1 MLQWMINQSR
11 VVPTML
17 LLQEQSANEFDP
29 THFEIH
35 SFGDQKQVHCLD
47 QERIN
52 RQVRKFQ
59 LYRSSLMGD
68 SQLQHRLVREIDP
81 THFDL
86 DDFERLVRLH
96 YRGEERMEN
105 RLQPK
110 LRLQLSLQTENPKEH
125 YQGHWKP
132 RD

>member
-1 MLQWMINQSR
+1 
-11 VVPTML
+11 ML
-17 LLQEQSANEFDP
+17 LLQEQSAREFDP
-29 THFEIH
+29 TQVEIH
-35 SFGDQKQVHCLD
+35 SFGGQKQVHCRD

-59 LYRSSLMGD
+59 L
-68 SQLQHRLVREIDP
+68 QHRFVREVDP

-86 DDFERLVRLH
+86 DDFENLVRLH

-105 RLQPK
+105 RQQPK
-110 LRLQLSLQTENPKEH
+110 LQIQLSPQTENPKEH
-125 YQGHWKP
+125 YQGHWRP

>member
-1 MLQWMINQSR
+1 M
-11 VVPTML
+11 
-17 LLQEQSANEFDP
+17 
-29 THFEIH
+29 
-35 SFGDQKQVHCLD
+35 
-47 QERIN
+47 
-52 RQVRKFQ
+52 
-59 LYRSSLMGD
+59 MGD
-68 SQLQHRLVREIDP
+68 SQLQNRFVREVDP
-81 THFDL
+81 TPFDL
-86 DDFERLVRLH
+86 DDFESLVRLH